1 MSPERREGL
10 EQAAAREAQRH
21 DAPRAIP
28 RRPGSTLR
36 NNKDVRCS
44 GLRTTENDQIR
55 QEYQRVS
62 NAVVGLISQNS
73 PACTDNIQRVRRPAL
88 HAVDDR
94 TGEQ

>member
-55 QEYQRVS
+55 PEYQRVS
-62 NAVVGLISQNS
+62 NAVVGLNS
-73 PACTDNIQRVRRPAL
+73 DLTR
-88 HAVDDR
+88 DR
-94 TGEQ
+94 THATRAPTIFNAFVGLLCTP